1 MERALAFRVAFVLSE
16 GFSGF
21 FSYPP
26 PQNQLSSN
34 STRLEN
40 PADVTSPLN
49 IVTYMWVFSREI
61 LSACASLCSGT
72 AKRKKAQK
80 SPKIML
86 VFTPLLWSA
95 KRKRFL
101 GVTHSCPKRFMCILV
116 ARAAM
121 QCFLSVWELPSS
133 ECRNSP
139 ALSRFAS

>member
-61 LSACASLCSGT
+61 LSPCASLCSGK
-72 AKRKKAQK
+72 AKRKKA
-80 SPKIML
+80 PKKPKNNACVYSSTL
-86 VFTPLLWSA
+86 E
-95 KRKRFL
+95 RKEKKISGCHTFMSKTIY
-101 GVTHSCPKRFMCILV
+101 VHSCPKSRH
-116 ARAAM
+116 AM
-121 QCFLSVWELPSS
+121 FSQRERLGATQF
-133 ECRNSP
+133 
-139 ALSRFAS
+139 